1 MSRADLFL
9 LITLVFAVIGSGVA
23 VVHAKYQSRQL
34 FVNLQ
39 ELRRDR
45 DKLDMEWGRL
55 QLELGT
61 VGNPALVEKLA
72 RSRLDMRMP
81 RPADVVVLER

>member
-1 MSRADLFL
+1 MSRSDLFL
-9 LITLVFAVIGSGVA
+9 LIALVFAVIGSGIS
-23 VVHAKYQSRQL
+23 VVYAKYQSRQL
-34 FVNLQ
+34 FVELQ
-39 ELRRDR
+39 AQRLDRDR
-45 DKLDMEWGRL
+45 LDMEWGRL

-81 RPADVVVLER
+81 KPSDVVVLIR